1 VPPVSTLRPITPN
14 LMRPYFTP
22 KRIHVCILGREY
34 MRMEEAESRNKS
46 VGSSSVLITRA
57 ENKCLLR

>member
-1 VPPVSTLRPITPN
+1 
-14 LMRPYFTP
+14 MRPYFTP
-22 KRIHVCILGREY
+22 KRIRVCIVGHEY
-34 MRMEEAESRNKS
+34 MRVETVLYGMSEAESRNKS